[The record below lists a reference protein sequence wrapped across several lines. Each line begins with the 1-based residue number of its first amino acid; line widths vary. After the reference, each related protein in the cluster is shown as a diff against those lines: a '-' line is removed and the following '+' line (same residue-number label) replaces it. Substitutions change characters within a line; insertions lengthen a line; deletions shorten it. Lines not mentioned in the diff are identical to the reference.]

1 MKNIGLLLVVCREV
15 CDMKINLNE
24 TASFLLKFLAKK
36 SNQTEKEMVEELVM
50 DEYRRI
56 GGGAKE

>member
-1 MKNIGLLLVVCREV
+1 MKV
-15 CDMKINLNE
+15 NLNA
-24 TASFLLKFLAKK
+24 TATVMLKFLAKK